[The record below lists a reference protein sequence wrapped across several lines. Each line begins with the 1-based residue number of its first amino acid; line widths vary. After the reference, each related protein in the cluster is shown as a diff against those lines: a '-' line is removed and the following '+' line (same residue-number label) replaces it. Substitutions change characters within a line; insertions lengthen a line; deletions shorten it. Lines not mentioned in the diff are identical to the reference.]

1 MMISNSGLLFGPP
14 CRPFWSQ
21 DILCHKSRG
30 TKTPQKVVWI
40 NM

>member
-1 MMISNSGLLFGPP
+1 MISNSGLLFGPS
-14 CRPFWSQ
+14 FWSQ